1 MCMIVSSECILP
13 GGGESVGE
21 GVSLVTSSPEVDI
34 MVVSLAVE
42 PSMSRR
48 T

>member
-1 MCMIVSSECILP
+1 MSSECILP
-13 GGGESVGE
+13 GGGDSVGE
-21 GVSLVTSSPEVDI
+21 WVSLVASSPEVDI
-34 MVVSLAVE
+34 MVVILAVE